1 MVKMKEFKLLKHSEV
16 EKLYNTKILKKGSL
30 IKYRWNGYAI
40 TDYGLDTYDNEWYFG
55 VVSEIMW
62 YVVKPSIHISDDDGM
77 LCHEIGVRDTA
88 TSNYQTINLK
98 YHEIYLL
105 Q

>member
-1 MVKMKEFKLLKHSEV
+1 MIKLKEFKALRHSEV
-16 EKLYNTKILKKGSL
+16 ERLYNTKILKKGSL
-30 IKYRWNGYAI
+30 VKYRWNGGTI
-40 TDYGLDTYDNEWYFG
+40 LDYGLDTHDNEWYFG
-55 VVSEIMW
+55 IVSEIMW
-62 YVVKPSIHISDDDGM
+62 YVVKPSIFVPDSDGM

-88 TSNYQTINLK
+88 TSKYQTINLK